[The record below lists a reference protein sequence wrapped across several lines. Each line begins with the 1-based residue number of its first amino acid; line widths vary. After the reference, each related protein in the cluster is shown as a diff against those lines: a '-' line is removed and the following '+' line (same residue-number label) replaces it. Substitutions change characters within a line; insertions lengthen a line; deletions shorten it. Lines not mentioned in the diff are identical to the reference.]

1 MENIESQ
8 HTFSWKCPSN
18 IAIVKYWGKKPNQI
32 PCNSSVSM
40 TLTHSFTE
48 TTLELLEK
56 KTTEDIELDYFFE
69 NQRNTHFENRIQK
82 YLGEQQNHFPFLKDY
97 GLRIHSTNSF
107 PHSAGIASSAS
118 AFGALALNL
127 LDAVQEISGQ
137 NRANF
142 IQEASNLAR
151 LGSGSA
157 CRSLFPGFAVWG
169 ENKSMPTSSDVYAT
183 GVSDIHPNFRKMHDA
198 ILIVESEPKKV
209 SSSAGHS
216 LMKGHPYAETR
227 FTQAN
232 ERTSQLL
239 EVLAK
244 GDFEKFIDITESEA
258 LTLHAMMMTSGSHY
272 MLMKPATI
280 EVIEK
285 VVDFRMETNIPV
297 CFTLDAGPNVH
308 VLYADTDKVQVENF
322 LNNALDGS
330 VNEIIFDAL
339 GKGPERLL
347 R

>member
-1 MENIESQ
+1 MENIESKY
-8 HTFSWKCPSN
+8 TFSWRCPSN

-69 NQRNTHFENRIQK
+69 NQKNSHFENRIQK
-82 YLGEQQNHFPFLKDY
+82 YLAEQQNHFPFLKDY
-97 GLRIHSTNSF
+97 ALRIHSKNSF

-127 LDAVQEISGQ
+127 LDATQEISGQ
-137 NRANF
+137 NRKNF

-169 ENKSMPTSSDVYAT
+169 ENKSIPTSSDVYAT
-183 GVSDIHPNFRKMHDA
+183 VVSDIHPNFQKMHDA

-227 FTQAN
+227 FAQAN

-239 EVLAK
+239 EVLTN
-244 GDFEKFIDITESEA
+244 GDFERFIDITESEA
-258 LTLHAMMMTSGSHY
+258 RKTLELFEFDFEKYNFVTTSSII
-272 MLMKPATI
+272 I
-280 EVIEK
+280 EQARHLISK
-285 VVDFRMETNIPV
+285 YGTQGLR
-297 CFTLDAGPNVH
+297 TLDSIQLSTAVSIFGQAEIFFT
-308 VLYADTDKVQVENF
+308 ADILLKSLFE
-322 LNNALDGS
+322 A
-330 VNEIIFDAL
+330 
-339 GKGPERLL
+339 ERLPTYL
-347 R
+347 PGN